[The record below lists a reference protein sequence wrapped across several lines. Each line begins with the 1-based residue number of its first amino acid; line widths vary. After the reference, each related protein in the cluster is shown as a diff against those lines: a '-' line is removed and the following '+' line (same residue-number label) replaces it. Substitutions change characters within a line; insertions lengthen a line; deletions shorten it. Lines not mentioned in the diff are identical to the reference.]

1 MDQIGEEIK
10 KVVQAGIGAVAAGM
24 EKAQEAVETL
34 SKKGEPIYEQAK
46 SAVTGAAGKVK
57 QAFDNSG
64 IADAFSGKTKADG
77 IIAALRGLTPEDR
90 ARVREAL
97 DALNAEAEDAPADEK
112 PQDPP
117 ADGDVRA

>member
-1 MDQIGEEIK
+1 MDQISEEIK

-46 SAVTGAAGKVK
+46 SAVTGAACKVK
-57 QAFDNSG
+57 QAFDKSG
-64 IADAFSGKTKADG
+64 IADALSGKIKADE
-77 IIAALRGLTPEDR
+77 IIGALRGLTPEDR

-97 DALNAEAEDAPADEK
+97 DALNAEVEETPADEK
-112 PQDPP
+112 PLDPP